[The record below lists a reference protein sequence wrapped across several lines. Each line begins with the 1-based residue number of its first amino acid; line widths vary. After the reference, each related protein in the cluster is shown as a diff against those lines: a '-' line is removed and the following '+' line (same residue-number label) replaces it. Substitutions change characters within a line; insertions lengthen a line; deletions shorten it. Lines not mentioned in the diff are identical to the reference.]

1 MTEGNG
7 NGNGAVIESHL
18 DWLRARHDVL
28 KADRHHDLEVPGY
41 EGRLVIR
48 CGPIP
53 WPVLAKMQRQL
64 ADDADGRGLLVANQ
78 DAIIAATREV
88 LFDGAPIDPS
98 GEPRKLDPA
107 LAELLGSDTKTA
119 REMLTWLFPHELNIA
134 TAAGELGAW
143 TQDANAET
151 NRQFVGE

>member
-1 MTEGNG
+1 MSDGNG
-7 NGNGAVIESHL
+7 TVAAAESHL
-18 DWLRARHDVL
+18 DWLRARHSAL
-28 KADRHHDLEVPGY
+28 KADRHLDLEVPGY

-53 WPVLAKMQRQL
+53 WPVLAKMQRRMT
-64 ADDADGRGLLVANQ
+64 DDADGRGLLVANQ

-98 GEPRKLDPA
+98 GETRKLDPG
-107 LAELLGSDTKTA
+107 LADLLGSGTTTA
-119 REMLTWLFPHELNIA
+119 RDLLSWLFPHELNIA

-143 TQDANAET
+143 TQDATAST
-151 NRQFVGE
+151 NEEFVGE